1 MIEFRPVR
9 LEDRAAIERFTLPS
23 DIRNCDLAFANM
35 FCWQTVYRSS
45 WAVVEG
51 FLVVR
56 FHIGGGTRIG
66 YMQPV
71 GEGDFTRIVPALE
84 ADAPALGQR
93 LRLIGLTDQ
102 GRELLRRSCPGAF
115 AFHSDRAS
123 EDYIYRADDLREL
136 PGRRYQPKRNHINRF
151 TATCPDFRYEELT
164 SDRFAECMTLERQW
178 RRTHEGHA
186 SELCAEQRAMQL
198 AFDHFSELGLRGGC
212 LYVGE
217 RLAAFTYG
225 SAVNDR
231 TFVTHVEKA
240 DTAFEGAFTVINKLF
255 AEHLPPQFT
264 LVNREEDLGIEGLRH
279 AKLSYHPAELL
290 HKFAAIRLDPDE
302 AACKTLWMKVFGDGD
317 EFVDTFLMRYYDR
330 SRMLT
335 AQCEGRTAAMLH
347 ILPFDTELG
356 RTSYIYGVATD
367 PEFRNRGLASQLMEQ
382 ALQLCDEQGDD
393 AVFLIPTPGREW
405 LRGFYGRFGFA
416 GSLPAAFRT
425 PDGFDFGTG
434 DPAADLAML
443 RLRNP
448 AAPLPEQLICTYK
461 QEHA

>member
-84 ADAPALGQR
+84 ADARALGQR

-151 TATCPDFRYEELT
+151 TAACPDFRYEELT
-164 SDRFAECMTLERQW
+164 PDRFDECMTLERQW
-178 RRTHEGHA
+178 RRAHEGHA

-198 AFDHFSELGLRGGC
+198 AFDRFGELGLRGGC

-225 SAVNDR
+225 SAVNDH

-382 ALQLCDEQGDD
+382 ALQLCDEQGDG

-448 AAPLPEQLICTYK
+448 AAPLPEQLTCTYK

>member
-84 ADAPALGQR
+84 ADARAHGQR

-102 GRELLRRSCPGAF
+102 GRELLRNSSPGTF

-151 TATCPDFRYEELT
+151 TAACPDFRYEELT
-164 SDRFAECMTLERQW
+164 PDRFDECMTLERQW
-178 RRTHEGHA
+178 RRAHEGHA

-198 AFDHFSELGLRGGC
+198 AFDRFGELGLRGGC

-225 SAVNDR
+225 SAVNDH

-335 AQCEGRTAAMLH
+335 AQCEGRTDAMLH

-382 ALQLCDEQGDD
+382 ALQLCDEQGDG

-448 AAPLPEQLICTYK
+448 AAPLPEQLTCTYK